1 MKTYHILNGDA
12 LKHQFPEDKIP
23 GELIVTRECFVEGPV
38 KPKSKDQF
46 FKQRAEFIAEA
57 YGDHDYENKVIPEL
71 SKISQIKDGAVT
83 LWFEEDLFCQINL
96 WFVCSQLYMNEVD
109 VSLVYPKNSLQYG
122 FGGLS
127 QDELATAYQHR
138 KSLSKINV
146 NQFAILW
153 FAYRNDDIERLLKLA
168 VQLHSDFPFIMKAV
182 EAHFDRIP
190 KDGKPGK
197 PEQLIRD
204 IMEEKSTKDFA
215 IIFQEFS
222 KRAPIYGYGD
232 LQVKRIFDQINRST

>member
-12 LKHQFPEDKIP
+12 LKHQFPEGQIS

-38 KPKSKDQF
+38 KAKNKEEF
-46 FKQRAEFIAEA
+46 FQKRAEFIAEA
-57 YGDHDYENKVIPEL
+57 YGDHNYEQEVIPEL
-71 SKISQIKDGAVT
+71 SKISQIKDSKVV

-96 WFVCSQLYMNEVD
+96 WFVCSQLYMNEID
-109 VSLVYPKNSLQYG
+109 VSLVCPENSLQYG
-122 FGGLS
+122 FGGFS
-127 QDELATAYQHR
+127 KDELVAAYQQR
-138 KSLSKINV
+138 KSLSQINV

-168 VQLHSDFPFIMKAV
+168 VQLHSDFPFVMKAI

-215 IIFQEFS
+215 TVFKEFN
-222 KRAPIYGYGD
+222 KRASIYGFGD
-232 LQVKRIFDQINRST
+232 LQVKRIFDRIN